1 MGLSARKRV
10 RLGPIILNTSA
21 SSRGPSSSLSLGTQ
35 NRKKGQL
42 NVTYNSKRGLT
53 LSLYGT
59 GVKWKSTTKGGGKTG
74 LTKSQISANS
84 KRKASLRKAEKDRRD
99 SARKAEMEANKI
111 IKLTAK
117 AEAKK
122 DSVVAS
128 IIRKINTARGN
139 IIEGLDIDIDELKM
153 KNVDPIRKVELI
165 EKYWAGKNLKISK
178 LCEKKISG
186 ALSSEVFSEFDFNS
200 VNACLI
206 EELGASEE
214 LDEDS
219 CLVTP
224 LSSSLEWV
232 VDKDSLRKLLNSSL
246 YEAGFEALQIETTR
260 LINQFVVDCVSRNDE
275 KIVGLILSKFG
286 LSSDFFD
293 YSLFDYDDPSFD
305 YLIQLSDV
313 GLADE
318 VADSAIKS
326 VIEYTTVILE
336 DGIIDDDELESISL
350 IFARF
355 ARLLRGLESQISKD
369 YYGKLSENLGQIRV
383 DMFLTGTS
391 LLFSN
396 FSDIEIPT
404 SMKTSDAL
412 LEVIEKYELYR
423 SIFGKKS
430 DLEDFLPLKGTHL
443 IMLEET
449 NLEIE
454 RSIVVYTEEVNN
466 FYNELLSSVSEFKL
480 IEENLDDIVIASTF
494 DSGLLF
500 DILDDTLSN
509 SLPYSTAKESCIE
522 NQSNLI
528 DKMDALVNE
537 YFSSSNK
544 KVLKLESQF
553 HAAAGSPK
561 KEQKIRKKAEFLMK
575 EYSSHSYLLSK
586 IYVPEY
592 STLRSLTLGIAS
604 DLQSTNKKNG
614 VVDKFF
620 GAVYKL
626 GKFCLYLLFGLAIL
640 GAALEF
646 LGITD

>member
-165 EKYWAGKNLKISK
+165 EKYWAGKNLKIRK

-206 EELGASEE
+206 EELDASEE

-224 LSSSLEWV
+224 LGSSLEWV

-246 YEAGFEALQIETTR
+246 YEVGFEALQIETTR

-275 KIVGLILSKFG
+275 KIVDLILSKFG

-305 YLIQLSDV
+305 YLIELSDV

-326 VIEYTTVILE
+326 VIEYTTLILE
-336 DGIIDDDELESISL
+336 DGIIDDDELETISL

-355 ARLLRGLESQISKD
+355 ARLLRRLESQISKD
-369 YYGKLSENLGQIRV
+369 YYGELSENLGQIRV

-396 FSDIEIPT
+396 FSDLEIPT

-430 DLEDFLPLKGTHL
+430 DLEDFLPLKGAHL

-454 RSIVVYTEEVNN
+454 RSIVVYIEEVNN

-480 IEENLDDIVIASTF
+480 IKENLDDIDIASTF

-509 SLPYSTAKESCIE
+509 SLAYSTAKESCFE

-544 KVLKLESQF
+544 KVLKLESQL
-553 HAAAGSPK
+553 HAAAGSRK
-561 KEQKIRKKAEFLMK
+561 KEQKIRKKADILMK

-592 STLRSLTLGIAS
+592 STLRSLTFGIAS

-626 GKFCLYLLFGLAIL
+626 GKFFLYLLFGLAML